1 MNDKLFLEKYKLI
14 CNKYNVPTYLID
26 LELTESIFLE
36 NPEAVDII
44 DDIHSNGFKC
54 SIDDFGFGYSSLGIL
69 KDFKVDII
77 KLDRSFF
84 VSKNNIDRG
93 KVVIKSI
100 IELSKRLGMKVT
112 AEGIE
117 ELEQVEFL
125 KNVGCDYIQGYV
137 FSKPLLI
144 SDFEDFAYENNK
156 IKNI

>member
-1 MNDKLFLEKYKLI
+1 MFYRRFWIWVLI
-14 CNKYNVPTYLID
+14 IRN
-26 LELTESIFLE
+26 
-36 NPEAVDII
+36 
-44 DDIHSNGFKC
+44 
-54 SIDDFGFGYSSLGIL
+54 
-69 KDFKVDII
+69 I

-144 SDFEDFAYENNK
+144 SDFENFAYENNK
-156 IKNI
+156 IKNIHY